1 MEATPL
7 KWVTV
12 KTTLPKFPLPPNN
25 QRQSWRTDRLTMR
38 PMTEDDLGGLQRLR
52 SQPEVMVR
60 SIQGRPD
67 NTIEETKKSLALR
80 LAPQDVE
87 RYEWAIC
94 LTETGEMIGLGG
106 NGTRAGEQG
115 WPVMGYSLVKEHWGK
130 GYATEFLK
138 GFLGVWWALPREE
151 VEVKVDKKIVGGN
164 DHVKAECISATTEP
178 DNPASQNVMRK
189 AGLEL
194 ASVWEE
200 PDLRF
205 EDQMITLCGFV
216 ARRGEMVQ

>member
-1 MEATPL
+1 MEPTPIE
-7 KWVTV
+7 WVTV
-12 KTTLPKFPLPPNN
+12 KTTLPKFPLPPNEH
-25 QRQSWRTDRLTMR
+25 RQPWKTERLTMR
-38 PMTEDDLGGLQRLR
+38 PLTDDDIKGLQRLR

-60 SIQGRPD
+60 SVQGRPD
-67 NTIEETKKSLALR
+67 NTIEETRDSLALR
-80 LAPQDVE
+80 LPPQDVQ

-94 LTETGEMIGLGG
+94 LTETREMIGLGG
-106 NGTRAGEQG
+106 NGTRDGEQG

-138 GFLGVWWALPREE
+138 GFLSAWWALPREE
-151 VEVKVDKKIVGGN
+151 IEIKVDKNTVSGN
-164 DHVKAECISATTEP
+164 GDVKEECISATTEP

-200 PDLRF
+200 RDLRF

-216 ARRGEMVQ
+216 ARRGKLVH